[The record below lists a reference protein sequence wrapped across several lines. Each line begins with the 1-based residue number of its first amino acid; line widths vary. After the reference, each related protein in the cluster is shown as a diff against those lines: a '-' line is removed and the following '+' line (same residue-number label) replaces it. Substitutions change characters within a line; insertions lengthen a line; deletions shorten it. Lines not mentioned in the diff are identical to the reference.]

1 MCSSDL
7 LFRTISSKISAIVIL
22 LILLFVVNYGLLT
35 YFLNEQELLA
45 TQMLQMS
52 QAERKLH
59 ALNGGFYEIRFWEK
73 KVLEEKNPDA
83 IANYGASISSIKTE
97 LRELEDFETNKTI
110 QSKLHSIRAG
120 ILHHETIFNEAQQ
133 LKTTQNLHRTSLN
146 TSYRSL
152 SSNILNDDM
161 RQFFKPLFNLNH

>member
-1 MCSSDL
+1 M
-7 LFRTISSKISAIVIL
+7 FRTISSKISAIVIL

-35 YFLNEQELLA
+35 YFLNEQAILA
-45 TQMLQMS
+45 TQMLEMS

-97 LRELEDFETNKTI
+97 LRELE
-110 QSKLHSIRAG
+110 L
-120 ILHHETIFNEAQQ
+120 
-133 LKTTQNLHRTSLN
+133 
-146 TSYRSL
+146 
-152 SSNILNDDM
+152 
-161 RQFFKPLFNLNH
+161 